1 MSDVQHYEQIV
12 AGLRQ
17 AEAAMV
23 PASGEAGSGE
33 PVMPPAAAL
42 AARQHPAFPAP
53 AEEKKAEATQEV
65 VDAAHEKVTD
75 TTVEH
80 LDSDKKIKR
89 R

>member
-12 AGLRQ
+12 AGLRE
-17 AEAAMV
+17 AEAAAITEAGT
-23 PASGEAGSGE
+23 PASGE
-33 PVMPPAAAL
+33 PVLPGGQAL